1 MNLFVTDTL
10 SVVSCV
16 SFLLLC
22 AVTAASAP
30 RRELQTGSSSATM
43 GLLLAG
49 ALLAYLASSLPIFWV
64 GWTLT
69 GLPYLL
75 NWSGAG
81 KSRKI
86 ALSASICLIAAAC
99 VLPSGN
105 LAFAALVLA
114 ALLRFGIFPFHF
126 QILDTF
132 EQTSLPA
139 LSLLLNSHLGAY
151 LLIRFAI
158 PLMPEIAARWLP
170 YLSLLALFTSV
181 YAAIAALAENRPR
194 RLLGLLWI
202 SQAAFIL
209 GGIGNRT
216 VEGIT
221 GALVHWWVVSF
232 AMSGMIA
239 VYGAIEA
246 RTSEVTELLTGN
258 LGLGTHAPRLACF
271 FAICAFALVGLPG
284 TLGFVAEDLLFH
296 GGLVAQ
302 PLVGVALPLATALNA
317 VTVFRLFTT
326 LFMGKRANQSTPI
339 PDALPRERLAL
350 VVTVMLLVA
359 GGLVPSLFVGLRTPS
374 AARLAEMLAP
384 CMATANAL
392 ESILPILSKM
402 ALAAC
407 MPV

>member
-1 MNLFVTDTL
+1 MNLFDVDML

-16 SFLLLC
+16 SFLLLW
-22 AVTAASAP
+22 AVTTASAP
-30 RRELQTGSSSATM
+30 KREFQTGSNAASM
-43 GLLLAG
+43 GLILAG
-49 ALLAYLASSLPIFWV
+49 VLLAYLSASLPVFWL

-81 KSRKI
+81 KNRKI
-86 ALSASICLIAAAC
+86 ALSASSCLIAAAC
-99 VLPSGN
+99 VLPSGK
-105 LAFAALVLA
+105 LAFVALVLA
-114 ALLRFGIFPFHF
+114 VLLRFGIFPFHF

-139 LSLLLNSHLGAY
+139 LSLLINSHLGAY

-158 PLMPEIAARWLP
+158 PLMPEIAVRWLP
-170 YLSLLALFTSV
+170 YLSWLALFTSV

-246 RTSEVTELLTGN
+246 RTSEAAGPFTSN
-258 LGLGTHAPRLACF
+258 LGLGSHAPRLACF
-271 FAICAFALVGLPG
+271 FAIFGLALVGLPG

-296 GGLVAQ
+296 GALIAQ
-302 PLVGVALPLATALNA
+302 PVFGVALPLATALNA

-326 LFMGKRANQSTPI
+326 LFMGKRATLATPI
-339 PDALPRERLAL
+339 PDALLRERLAMAIT
-350 VVTVMLLVA
+350 VVLLVT
-359 GGLVPSLFVGLRTPS
+359 GGLVPSVLVGLRTPS
-374 AARLAEMLAP
+374 AARLANMLAP
-384 CMATANAL
+384 Q
-392 ESILPILSKM
+392 SIVRK
-402 ALAAC
+402 
-407 MPV
+407 

>member
-1 MNLFVTDTL
+1 MILVDVDTL
-10 SVVSCV
+10 SVVSSV
-16 SFLLLC
+16 SFLLLW

-30 RRELQTGSSSATM
+30 KRELQNGSNSASM
-43 GLLLAG
+43 GLILAG
-49 ALLAYLASSLPIFWV
+49 VLLAYFAAALPIFWV

-69 GLPYLL
+69 GLPYIL

-81 KSRKI
+81 KNRKI
-86 ALSASICLIAAAC
+86 ALAASSSLIAAAC
-99 VLPSGN
+99 VLPSGQ
-105 LAFAALVLA
+105 LAFAAMVLA

-158 PLMPEIAARWLP
+158 PLMPEIAVRWLP

-181 YAAIAALAENRPR
+181 YAAVAALSESRPR

-221 GALVHWWVVSF
+221 GALVHWWVVAFS
-232 AMSGMIA
+232 MSGMIA
-239 VYGAIEA
+239 VYGAVEA
-246 RTSEVTELLTGN
+246 RTSEAAGPFTGN
-258 LGLGTHAPRLACF
+258 LGLGAHAPRLACF
-271 FAICAFALVGLPG
+271 FAICGLALVGLPG

-296 GGLVAQ
+296 GALVAQ
-302 PLVGVALPLATALNA
+302 PLFGVALPLATALNA

-326 LFMGKRANQSTPI
+326 LFMGKQAALATPI
-339 PDALPRERLAL
+339 PDALPRERMAL
-350 VVTVMLLVA
+350 VMVVLLLVI
-359 GGLVPSLFVGLRTPS
+359 GGLVPSVLIGLRIPS
-374 AARLAEMLAP
+374 AARLTDMLAP
-384 CMATANAL
+384 Q
-392 ESILPILSKM
+392 S
-402 ALAAC
+402 
-407 MPV
+407 VVHR

>member
-1 MNLFVTDTL
+1 MNLFDVDML
-10 SVVSCV
+10 SIVSCV
-16 SFLLLC
+16 SFLLLW
-22 AVTAASAP
+22 AITTASAP
-30 RRELQTGSSSATM
+30 RREFQTGSNAASM
-43 GLLLAG
+43 GLILTG
-49 ALLAYLASSLPIFWV
+49 VLLAYMAASLPVFWV

-81 KSRKI
+81 KNRKI
-86 ALSASICLIAAAC
+86 ALSASSCLIAAAC
-99 VLPSGN
+99 VLPSEK

-114 ALLRFGIFPFHF
+114 MLLRFGIFPFHF

-139 LSLLLNSHLGAY
+139 LSLLINSHLGAY

-158 PLMPEIAARWLP
+158 PLMPEIAGRWLP
-170 YLSLLALFTSV
+170 YLSWLALFTSV

-239 VYGAIEA
+239 VYGAVEA
-246 RTSEVTELLTGN
+246 RTSEAARPFTGN
-258 LGLGTHAPRLACF
+258 LGLGAHAPRLACF
-271 FAICAFALVGLPG
+271 FAIFGLALVGLPG

-296 GGLVAQ
+296 GALVAQ
-302 PLVGVALPLATALNA
+302 PVFGVALPLATALNA

-326 LFMGKRANQSTPI
+326 LFMGKRAILVTPI
-339 PDALPRERLAL
+339 PDALPRERLAMGIT
-350 VVTVMLLVA
+350 VVLLVT
-359 GGLVPSLFVGLRTPS
+359 GGLVPSILIGLRTSS
-374 AARLAEMLAP
+374 AAHLAEMLAP
-384 CMATANAL
+384 QSL
-392 ESILPILSKM
+392 VHK
-402 ALAAC
+402 
-407 MPV
+407 